1 MASKSRKREDT
12 LRFEK
17 MMLVILA
24 LCLLALVGLQVFRF
38 F

>member
-1 MASKSRKREDT
+1 MARESTKRADT

-17 MMLVILA
+17 MMLLIMA
-24 LCLLALVGLQVFRF
+24 LCLLAVAGIQVFRF

>member
-1 MASKSRKREDT
+1 MARESTKRADT

-17 MMLVILA
+17 LMLLILA
-24 LCLLALVGLQVFRF
+24 LCLLAVVGMQVFRF